1 MSIEFDKKDILI
13 LDFIIDEVL
22 NDNYVNVDYLIAQNI
37 IAPYKGELFDR
48 DFNYDPNHEFLKYFH
63 IIKSYNVCEC
73 IDTMDGE
80 FIKSN
85 TSTMYFKSQ
94 GGFKKV
100 YDNLLKNSQKEEID
114 FEKSKVDLDLAKKMI
129 RLAGFIPEK
138 EIAIKVVG
146 LRPGEKLYEELLN
159 DSAKTLTTH
168 HEKIMIAIETYNG
181 DFKELEIQLQLLQ
194 SETENLNTENVVTI
208 MKKIV
213 PEFKSMNSVF
223 EALD

>member
-1 MSIEFDKKDILI
+1 MANNSDMSIEFDKKDILI
-13 LDFIIDEVL
+13 LDFMIDEVL

-114 FEKSKVDLDLAKKMI
+114 FEKSKVDLDLAKKMLKEFPKTKWFARI
-129 RLAGFIPEK
+129 GFA
-138 EIAIKVVG
+138 IAI
-146 LRPGEKLYEELLN
+146 LL
-159 DSAKTLTTH
+159 AL
-168 HEKIMIAIETYNG
+168 
-181 DFKELEIQLQLLQ
+181 KELYILLC
-194 SETENLNTENVVTI
+194 
-208 MKKIV
+208 K
-213 PEFKSMNSVF
+213 
-223 EALD
+223 